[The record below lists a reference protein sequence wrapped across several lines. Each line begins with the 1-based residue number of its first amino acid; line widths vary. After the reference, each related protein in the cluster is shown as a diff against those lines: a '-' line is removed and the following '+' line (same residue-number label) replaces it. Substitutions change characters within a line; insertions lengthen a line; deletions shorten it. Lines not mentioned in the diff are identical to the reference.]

1 VTDNVK
7 NKIAGTGGQS
17 HRRFWEFVF
26 VAVLVLYPLRHIAWG
41 LDLWDTGYGYANFEY
56 MGTRHMDPM
65 WLFSTYLTTV
75 IGHCLSLLPGAKTLI
90 GMNFYTGLSISL
102 LAVLGYYFC
111 TKVLKIPAGLAFL
124 GEFTAV
130 SFCWCPTGS
139 FYNYV
144 TYIFFLISVI
154 CLYLGLSRGKGGL
167 LFAAGVALGC
177 NVLARFS
184 NLPEAAMIVGV
195 WAYGIICWLEEQK
208 SIAQDCVDVA
218 GNAETENKETRK
230 KAAGRRLRKKLLQD
244 TGMCL
249 AGYLTA
255 LLVLFGYIQIRYGMD
270 EYVRGIQRLF
280 SMTEVATDYTA
291 KSMIL
296 GMFDWYLQN
305 LYWELR
311 MCVFL
316 IVGMIAVGFLEFA
329 ATSVRDSYAGK
340 DTIKKALRILE
351 WVVSAVLAVIMVFW
365 LYRQGFCA
373 REYTNYGA
381 IIWPG
386 VTFLTLTLLVT
397 LWRIF
402 MPSAPG
408 EEKLL
413 SGLIFLIVLIT
424 SLGSNNK
431 LYPSMNNLFLAL
443 PYMYWQFYRFCKYA
457 GSFRWKRMTIS
468 PIPAKCLFG
477 GFFLLF
483 FIQVGLFG
491 RSFVFAEGTGV
502 QEINAQVTNNETLKG
517 VWMSEERAGWMQ
529 EISEYVN
536 TGGLAGKDVL
546 LYGQIPALSYYLQMP
561 AAFNPWPDLD
571 SYQIAQLE
579 EDMHKMQER
588 MDMDATYRP
597 VVLLEKKYAVYLEA
611 GENVLEA
618 LQPTEKER
626 SLIVDNAKL
635 LLIGEFMDAYGYEKT
650 FENEKFVIFE

>member
-1 VTDNVK
+1 MTEIIK
-7 NKIAGTGGQS
+7 NKKAGIDSQ
-17 HRRFWEFVF
+17 RRLWEFVF
-26 VAVLVLYPLRHIAWG
+26 VAILVLYPLRHIAWG

-56 MGTRHMDPM
+56 MGTQHMDPM
-65 WLFSTYLTTV
+65 WLFSTYLTTA
-75 IGHCLSLLPGAKTLI
+75 IGHFFSLLPGAGTLI

-111 TKVLKIPAGLAFL
+111 TKVLKIPALLVFL

-144 TYIFFLISVI
+144 TYVFYLVSVV
-154 CLYLGLSRGKGGL
+154 CLYLGLARGKKGW

-177 NVLARFS
+177 NVLSRFS

-195 WAYGIICWLEEQK
+195 WAYGIICWLEARKEIGK
-208 SIAQDCVDVA
+208 SLGQA
-218 GNAETENKETRK
+218 GETTETAEKIKARK
-230 KAAGRRLRKKLLQD
+230 KAAGVKIRKKLLQD

-270 EYVRGIQRLF
+270 EYVKGILRLF

-291 KSMIL
+291 ASMIM
-296 GMFDWYLQN
+296 GMFDWYFQN
-305 LYWELR
+305 LYWEIR

-316 IVGMIAVGFLEFA
+316 VVGIVAVGVLELI
-329 ATSVRDSYAGK
+329 DSYVRK
-340 DTIKKALRILE
+340 DTVTKVLRILE
-351 WVVSAVLAVIMVFW
+351 WAGSIALAAVMVFW

-402 MPSAPG
+402 TPSAPR
-408 EEKLL
+408 EEKLI
-413 SGLIFLIVLIT
+413 SGLIFLIVWIT

-443 PYMYWQFYRFCKYA
+443 PYMYWQFYRFCKYV
-457 GSFRWKRMTIS
+457 GSFRWKRITIS
-468 PIPAKCLFG
+468 AMPVKCLLG

-483 FIQVGLFG
+483 FVQVGLFG
-491 RSFVFAEGTGV
+491 RNFAFAEGTGI
-502 QEINAQVTNNETLKG
+502 QDIDAQVTNNETLKG

-529 EISEYVN
+529 GISEYVN
-536 TGGLAGKDVL
+536 ERGLAGRDVL
-546 LYGQIPALSYYLQMP
+546 IYGQIPALSYYLQMP

-571 SYQIAQLE
+571 SYQSGQLE
-579 EDMHKMQER
+579 QDMLKMQER
-588 MDMDATYRP
+588 MDADASYRP

-611 GENVLEA
+611 GENALEA

-626 SLIVDNAKL
+626 SLIVDNSKL
-635 LLIGEFMDAYGYEKT
+635 LLIGKFMEDYGYEKT
-650 FENEKFVIFE
+650 FENEKFVIYE

>member
-1 VTDNVK
+1 M
-7 NKIAGTGGQS
+7 AGTGGQS
-17 HRRFWEFVF
+17 QRRLWDFLF

-56 MGTRHMDPM
+56 MGTQHMDPM
-65 WLFSTYLTTV
+65 WLFSTYLTTA
-75 IGHCLSLLPGAKTLI
+75 IGHFLSLLPGAKTLI

-111 TKVLKIPAGLAFL
+111 TKVLKIPAWLTFL

-144 TYIFFLISVI
+144 TYVFFLISVI

-184 NLPEAAMIVGV
+184 NLPEAAMIVAV
-195 WAYGIICWLEEQK
+195 WAYGI
-208 SIAQDCVDVA
+208 
-218 GNAETENKETRK
+218 TRK
-230 KAAGRRLRKKLLQD
+230 KAAGRKLRKKLLQD

-291 KSMIL
+291 ASMLL

-311 MCVFL
+311 MCGFL

-373 REYTNYGA
+373 TEYTNYGA

-402 MPSAPG
+402 TPSVPG

-457 GSFRWKRMTIS
+457 GSFRWKRVTIS
-468 PIPAKCLFG
+468 AVPAKCIFG

-491 RSFVFAEGTGV
+491 RSFVFVEGTGV
-502 QEINAQVTNNETLKG
+502 QELSAQVTSNETLKG

-571 SYQIAQLE
+571 SYQIAQME
-579 EDMHKMQER
+579 EDMLKMQER
-588 MDMDATYRP
+588 MDTDATYRP
-597 VVLLEKKYAVYLEA
+597 VVLLEKKYAIYLEE
-611 GENVLEA
+611 GEAA
-618 LQPTEKER
+618 LKAMQPTEKEWEY
-626 SLIVDNAKL
+626 IVDNPKL
-635 LLIGEFMDAYGYEKT
+635 TLIGKFMEDYGYEKT
-650 FENEKFVIFE
+650 FENEKFVIYE